1 MTKIQAITKTP
12 YMAGVTSWSYKIAV
26 FTLYDP
32 PLLFIGT
39 CILFM
44 WGKKANYVFI
54 FRDLHLLIV
63 AINSSILLVQT

>member
-1 MTKIQAITKTP
+1 
-12 YMAGVTSWSYKIAV
+12 MAGVMSWSYINVIAT

-44 WGKKANYVFI
+44 CGKKANLCYFIDIFI

-63 AINSSILLVQT
+63 CTCVYAKSIYLF